1 MNQELLSILEEY
13 QEQAS
18 LKEGQLFVVGC
29 STSEVIG
36 RKIGTSGTDE
46 VAESLYKAFERFA
59 ADTGLHLAFQG
70 CEHINRALIVERDTA
85 ERYGLEEVTVVPV
98 RKAGGAMASY
108 AYRHMKDPVAV
119 ERIQAHGGIDIGDT
133 LIGMHLKPVAIPV
146 RVAAKSLGEAHI
158 TLARTRP
165 KLVGGARAVYELE

>member
-1 MNQELLSILEEY
+1 MNQELLQILREY

-18 LKEGQLFVVGC
+18 LKSGQLFVIGC

-46 VAESLYKAFERFA
+46 VAEALYKAFETFA
-59 ADTGLHLAFQG
+59 AETGVHLAFQG
-70 CEHINRALIVERDTA
+70 CEHINRALIIEREAA
-85 ERYGLEEVTVVPV
+85 ERYNLEDVTVVPV

-133 LIGMHLKPVAIPV
+133 LIGMHLKPVAVPI
-146 RVAAKSLGEAHI
+146 RVSVKSLGEAHI

-165 KLVGGARAVYELE
+165 KLIGGVRAVYELE